1 MAPAVTSLLYTSLLC
16 AYLSPST
23 TAVNKMI
30 GPWLVALSVHGTS
43 GLRTQIEKQL
53 VVVAGDCIWATR
65 VEAERGPRLCPAHGM
80 VLVTAC
86 ACDQMC
92 ISASILAFALAL
104 VKWKR
109 RGKPPSPSACTT
121 TAVLPAPLLAMLGG
135 RSTVVHVRLLPVA
148 NVHHH

>member
-1 MAPAVTSLLYTSLLC
+1 M
-16 AYLSPST
+16 
-23 TAVNKMI
+23 
-30 GPWLVALSVHGTS
+30 
-43 GLRTQIEKQL
+43 QIEKQL
-53 VVVAGDCIWATR
+53 AIAFSATR
-65 VEAERGPRLCPAHGM
+65 VEWLALKPKGALLAHGM

-135 RSTVVHVRLLPVA
+135 RSTVVHVRLLA

>member
-86 ACDQMC
+86 ACDQMGA
-92 ISASILAFALAL
+92 SVSILAFALAL
-104 VKWKR
+104 RVVKWQR
-109 RGKPPSPSACTT
+109 RGNPPSPS
-121 TAVLPAPLLAMLGG
+121 
-135 RSTVVHVRLLPVA
+135 
-148 NVHHH
+148 